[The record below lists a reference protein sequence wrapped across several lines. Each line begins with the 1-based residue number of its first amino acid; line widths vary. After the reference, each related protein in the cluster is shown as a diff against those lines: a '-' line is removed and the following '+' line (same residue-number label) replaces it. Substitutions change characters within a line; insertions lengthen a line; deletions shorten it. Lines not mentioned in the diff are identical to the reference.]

1 MSIKADTLLARLR
14 ETLGDRLLTASTGP
28 GEQLTLEVEAAAL
41 PQVCQELR
49 DDPQLAFD
57 QLIDVCG
64 VDYAEY
70 PLTDDL
76 ARPRFA
82 VVHHLLSTPYN
93 RRLRLRAYLDEEFP
107 LVGSVV
113 DVWAAANW
121 FEREAFDLF
130 GIVFDGHP
138 DLRRILTDYGFVGH
152 PLRKDFPLTGEV
164 QMRYDPQQRRVVY
177 EPVSIENR
185 ITVPRVRRDDF
196 RYEHPVE

>member
-1 MSIKADTLLARLR
+1 MTYKADTLLARLR
-14 ETLGDRLLTASTGP
+14 ETLGGRLLSSSTDP
-28 GEQLTLEVEAAAL
+28 GHQLTVEVEAAAL
-41 PQVCQELR
+41 PQVCLELR
-49 DDPQLAFD
+49 DDPHLAFD

-64 VDYAEY
+64 VDYADY
-70 PLTDDL
+70 PVTGDL

-82 VVHHLLSTPYN
+82 VVHHLLSTPKN
-93 RRLRLRAYLDEEFP
+93 HRLRLRAYLEPEFP

-113 DVWAAANW
+113 DVWPAANW

-164 QMRYDPQQRRVVY
+164 EMRYDPQQLRVVY

>member
-1 MSIKADTLLARLR
+1 MTNKADTLLARLR
-14 ETLGDRLLTASTGP
+14 EMLGDRLLSASLGP
-28 GEQLTLEVEAAAL
+28 ADQLTLEVEAAEL
-41 PQVCQELR
+41 PQVCLELR

-64 VDYAEY
+64 VDYADY
-70 PLTDDL
+70 PLTDGL

-82 VVHHLLSTPYN
+82 VVHHLLSTAKN
-93 RRLRLRAYLDEEFP
+93 HRLRLRAALDEEFP

-113 DVWAAANW
+113 EVWAAANW
-121 FEREAFDLF
+121 FERETFDLF

-164 QMRYDPQQRRVVY
+164 EMRYDPEQLRVVY
-177 EPVSIENR
+177 EPISIENR

-196 RYEHPVE
+196 RYEHPPE

>member
-1 MSIKADTLLARLR
+1 MSTRTEQLVAALR
-14 ETLGDRLLTASTGP
+14 EQLGERLVEVAVGAGDQVSVQLAAGDVP
-28 GEQLTLEVEAAAL
+28 AVCEQLRDL
-41 PQVCQELR
+41 PVLG
-49 DDPQLAFD
+49 FD

-64 VDYAEY
+64 VDYADF
-70 PLTDDL
+70 PAADGQ
-76 ARPRFA
+76 PRFA
-82 VVHHLLSTPYN
+82 VVYHLLSTTQN
-93 RRLRLRAYLDEEFP
+93 WRLRVRALLDDAFP

-113 DVWAAANW
+113 DVWPAANW

-152 PLRKDFPLTGEV
+152 PLRKDFPLNGEV
-164 QMRYDPQQRRVVY
+164 EMRYDPEQGRVIY

-196 RYEHPVE
+196 RYEHPAG